1 MKDDPR
7 VVVNVVSSR
16 MLHDKLETL
25 VVLVEAGKS
34 NNLLWTDYPT
44 ISEVKSN
51 CKVIFKCPRRFDLRT
66 RLVRS
71 NLNILSRFDSWRMIF
86 LKLQ

>member
-7 VVVNVVSSR
+7 VAVNIVSSR
-16 MLHDKLETL
+16 MLHKLDTL

-34 NNLLWTDYPT
+34 NNLLWTVTT
-44 ISEVKSN
+44 IQLLVKSN
-51 CKVIFKCPRRFDLRT
+51 CKVISLLCPRRFDLRT

-71 NLNILSRFDSWRMIF
+71 NLNILRFDSWRKIF